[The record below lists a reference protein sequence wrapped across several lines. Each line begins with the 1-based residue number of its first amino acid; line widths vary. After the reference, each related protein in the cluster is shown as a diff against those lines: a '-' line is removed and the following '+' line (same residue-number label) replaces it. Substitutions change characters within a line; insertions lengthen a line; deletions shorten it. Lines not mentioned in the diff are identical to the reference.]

1 MDSKK
6 VLQKLLKIA
15 ENQQKMIMKLA
26 QDKGALPPDSLPNSQ
41 VSVTDNSK
49 PAPPTDTPPAG
60 SKPSEYTKTPNKSL
74 YDNLPPT
81 VKPAVRHV
89 NPPSGNEMQVIF
101 YPGKLNQ
108 KNWDAVLAA
117 YQGLL
122 DGNVKGHKIFTNYKL
137 TYAQG

>member
-15 ENQQKMIMKLA
+15 ENQQKIIMKLA
-26 QDKGALPPDSLPNSQ
+26 QQQGLPPDSLPNSQ

-49 PAPPTDTPPAG
+49 PAPPTNTPPAEL
-60 SKPSEYTKTPNKSL
+60 KPSSPSKVPSKLLFDTVNTKMPGVLK
-74 YDNLPPT
+74 
-81 VKPAVRHV
+81 HV
-89 NPPSGNEMQVIF
+89 NPPRGNEMQLVF
-101 YPGKLNQ
+101 APGKMTQPNY
-108 KNWDAVLAA
+108 NAVLGV

-122 DGNVKGHKIFTNYKL
+122 SSNQIMTNYKL